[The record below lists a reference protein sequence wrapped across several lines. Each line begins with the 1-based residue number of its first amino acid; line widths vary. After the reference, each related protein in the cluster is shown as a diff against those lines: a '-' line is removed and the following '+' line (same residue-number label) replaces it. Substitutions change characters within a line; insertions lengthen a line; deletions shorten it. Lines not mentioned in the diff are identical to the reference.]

1 MVKKRPT
8 SPLQPMAHPYVLGGP
23 VLRLGELSV
32 DILFYTALMVGV
44 ASVAAAT
51 WALLREW

>member
-1 MVKKRPT
+1 VT
-8 SPLQPMAHPYVLGGP
+8 GCWGGLLLGASR
-23 VLRLGELSV
+23 VAFGESSM
-32 DILFYTALMVGV
+32 DILFYTALMVGI